1 MELSKREIAQLRK
14 LVVACEKILAKADV
28 AGRSAGAAK
37 KDQKPKRIR
46 RSGKELI
53 AFRRMLKA
61 ERKRG
66 VSGTELAKKHGVSTT
81 YIYTL

>member
-1 MELSKREIAQLRK
+1 MELSKRDIAQLRK
-14 LVVACEKILAKADV
+14 LVAACEKILTKAD
-28 AGRSAGAAK
+28 AGGGKPGAAK

-66 VSGTELAKKHGVSTT
+66 ISGTELAKKHGVSTT

>member
-1 MELSKREIAQLRK
+1 MELSKRDVAQLRK
-14 LVVACEKILAKADV
+14 LVAACEAILARAD
-28 AGRSAGAAK
+28 AAGAKSVAPRK
-37 KDQKPKRIR
+37 SEKPKRIR

-66 VSGTELAKKHGVSTT
+66 VSGTELARKHGVSTT

>member
-14 LVVACEKILAKADV
+14 LVVACEKILARADA
-28 AGRSAGAAK
+28 AGGKAGAAR
-37 KDQKPKRIR
+37 KDAKPKRIR
-46 RSGKELI
+46 RSGKELL

-66 VSGTELAKKHGVSTT
+66 ASGTELAKKHGVSTT